1 MDNYAQREAYALESQ
16 GLTAL
21 MPKLDRF
28 VVEQTG
34 GFCMAL
40 VRYGADGIVTV
51 VTGETVDNYTVGTY
65 TLEAWTGPDSEEPL
79 TIAYDLTVAA
89 TVALTR

>member
-1 MDNYAQREAYALESQ
+1 
-16 GLTAL
+16 
-21 MPKLDRF
+21 
-28 VVEQTG
+28 
-34 GFCMAL
+34 
-40 VRYGADGIVTV
+40 V